1 MYHSRTMNNK
11 INHLHEKCLLIVHSD
26 KTSSFKKVSKQTD
39 LCQYTLEIYR
49 SLLQSFS
56 KKVTFFHGFF
66 FKKMVQYNLWH
77 PSEFSVANVKSTFL
91 EIKYLPYLRPK
102 IWDLLSKELKEFPN
116 VSVFKNT
123 IKKWKPQN
131 CPCRLCKKYVQNLGF
146 I

>member
-1 MYHSRTMNNK
+1 
-11 INHLHEKCLLIVHSD
+11 
-26 KTSSFKKVSKQTD
+26 
-39 LCQYTLEIYR
+39 
-49 SLLQSFS
+49 
-56 KKVTFFHGFF
+56 
-66 FKKMVQYNLWH
+66 MVQYNSWH

-116 VSVFKNT
+116 ASVFKNT